1 MEENS
6 CNLKELPMLWR
17 HFCQY
22 VNFYLELYYLYFY
35 SFKVNLL
42 AFKAMRLVL
51 QKSLQEV
58 FNKYCIVKYIA
69 LIFSEQQ
76 RLHASNQPKYY
87 NRK

>member
-1 MEENS
+1 MQVNAHFYMEENS

-22 VNFYLELYYLYFY
+22 VNFYLELFHKLYFY

-58 FNKYCIVKYIA
+58 LN
-69 LIFSEQQ
+69 
-76 RLHASNQPKYY
+76 
-87 NRK
+87 